1 MSNKVKVINT
11 NVHPYKEVF
20 QSKLIEIPPGEYVVM
35 DKDKA
40 SLFLGTA
47 NPIVRDVDGAPMPE
61 SFKKLH
67 MEPWKEG
74 GEKEAAEAEDEK
86 EVSSSVVPAPK
97 RRGRPKKDVSE
108 SLQA

>member
-1 MSNKVKVINT
+1 MSDKKVKVINT

-20 QSKLIEIPPGEYVVM
+20 QSKLIEIPAGEYIVM

-47 NPIVRDVDGAPMPE
+47 NPIIRDADGAPKPE
-61 SFKKLH
+61 SYKKLH

-74 GEKEAAEAEDEK
+74 EDKKAAQENEQEA
-86 EVSSSVVPAPK
+86 SSSVVPAPK